1 MIKRTAGI
9 AISLALIAIVSCW
22 RKPEQAPLPLPGTA
36 PFLEGDRAAV
46 EAQIRSMSLEEKLGQ
61 LIILTQR
68 GEPEAPALQWIAEGR
83 VGGLQLRDLP
93 LERFL
98 ALRDS
103 LEGLVAVPLFWTA
116 PPGVMLNNAFSDVLP
131 MPPWEALRAIP
142 SDSLRA
148 QLEQAMLSQATAL
161 GLNFLPVP
169 HLSPWEQRAYEFP
182 LVVEGYAR
190 AVARLNELHI
200 LSQADAF
207 SAVSLLRR
215 DTSAALDSLAA
226 AYRLLIQA
234 GVSGFRID
242 PALYAASAVRAEEA
256 GRFFREEMQFD
267 GLLVAELQ
275 HPSQAADILAA
286 DADLFIVSS
295 NPGYVLDFL
304 KAAYG
309 KGDFREAELNAKL
322 RRILLAKQWVASKR
336 GIEPDSLVVEAP
348 PLQQMQALPISLP
361 TGEAPLA
368 DNPLDAFAGR
378 ANLLRYF
385 QDGRWRYWQRLLNEE
400 SLVLAANPA
409 GLLPLGRLPGRRFDI
424 VHLGAESGAAFDAA
438 FGKYADF
445 QSREIL
451 LAVKGQPALISPQ
464 EGVLTI
470 VALHN
475 FPLDYD
481 LAEQFLDLAC
491 ESGLVLVNLGRP
503 GNLAMLDTSLAVVQ
517 AFSDDEEVQAL
528 AAQLLFGGLP
538 ARGKLPFSLNEYFG
552 RGQGFE
558 TQQIRLRYGIAEQA
572 GVASESL
579 VGIDAIVGT
588 AINAKAFPGCQVLVA
603 KDGTVIYNK
612 TFGLHTY
619 EGELAVEP
627 NSIYDLASITKVAA
641 TALMA
646 MKLYEEGKFSLN
658 DRLRQHLKLDR
669 RARISNITIRR
680 LLAHQSGL
688 QPHLPVLPYLLYRD
702 VENADC
708 RRYFCRSYNDT
719 FSIQVAKDFY
729 FDRRYYNKIWH
740 DMERLPSR
748 STRFRYSDVNLALM
762 QRVLEKKG
770 GKGLDSLAYQAFYQ
784 PLGLRRTLFNPLS
797 HFGLEEIVPTQNDQR
812 WRRQL
817 LHGFVHDET
826 AGLLGGIAGHAGL
839 FGTAEEV
846 AVLLQLLLN
855 EGYYGGEQYLKP
867 ETIRLFTS
875 ASHGNHRGLGFDK
888 PNKEAIGKRNFP
900 EQISL
905 QTFGH
910 TGFTGTCA
918 WADPD
923 KGLVYIFLS
932 NRVYPDADN
941 RKLFNL
947 RVRER
952 IHQVIYDALD
962 TYEPEMPV
970 L

>member
-1 MIKRTAGI
+1 
-9 AISLALIAIVSCW
+9 LALVLLAIVSCW

-36 PFLEGDRAAV
+36 PFLGGDKAAV

-61 LIILTQR
+61 LVILTRR
-68 GEPEAPALQWIAEGR
+68 GEPEAQALQWIAEGR

-103 LEGLVAVPLFWTA
+103 LEGLVGVPLFWAA
-116 PPGVMLNNAFSDVLP
+116 PSGVMLNNLFSDALP
-131 MPPWEALRAIP
+131 LASWEALRAMP
-142 SDSLRA
+142 SDTLRA
-148 QLEQAMLSQATAL
+148 QLERAMLSQAVAL

-169 HLSPWEQRAYEFP
+169 YLSPWEQRANELP

-190 AVARLNELHI
+190 SVAQLNELNI
-200 LSQADAF
+200 LSLADAF
-207 SAVSLLRR
+207 SAASLLVR
-215 DTSAALDSLAA
+215 DTSAVLDSLTA

-242 PALYAASAVRAEEA
+242 PALYAASAVRAEEV
-256 GRFFREEMQFD
+256 GRFFRQDMQFD
-267 GLLVAELQ
+267 GLLAAELQ

-295 NPGYVLDFL
+295 NPGYLLDFL
-304 KAAYG
+304 KTAYG
-309 KGDFREAELNAKL
+309 KGNFREAELNAKL
-322 RRILLAKQWVASKR
+322 RRVLLAKQWARSI
-336 GIEPDSLVVEAP
+336 GADTLSAELSS
-348 PLQQMQALPISLP
+348 LQQMQALPISLP
-361 TGEAPLA
+361 AAEVTGLDSLA
-368 DNPLDAFAGR
+368 DALAGR
-378 ANLLRYF
+378 EKLLRYF

-400 SLVLAANPA
+400 SLVLAANPL
-409 GLLPLGRLPGRRFDI
+409 GMLPLRKLVGRHFDI
-424 VHLGAESGAAFDAA
+424 LHLGTESGAAFDEA

-445 QSREIL
+445 QSRDIL
-451 LAVKGQPALISPQ
+451 LAVKGQPDLFSPK
-464 EGVLTI
+464 EGVVSV

-475 FPLDYD
+475 FPLDSI
-481 LAEQFLDLAC
+481 LAEQLLSLAC
-491 ESGLVLVNLGRP
+491 ESGLILVNLGRP
-503 GNLAMLDTSLAVVQ
+503 GNLALLDTSLAVIQ
-517 AFSDDEEVQAL
+517 AFSDDVEVQAL
-528 AAQLLFGGLP
+528 AAQLIFGGLP
-538 ARGKLPFSLNEYFG
+538 AKGKLPFSLNAFYR

-558 TQQIRLRYGIAEQA
+558 TPQLRLRYGISEQA
-572 GVASESL
+572 GIAPESL

-588 AINAKAFPGCQVLVA
+588 AIDAKAFPGCQVLVA
-603 KDGTVIYNK
+603 KDGAVIYNK
-612 TFGLHTY
+612 TFGHHTY
-619 EGELAVEP
+619 GGEQAVEP
-627 NSIYDLASITKVAA
+627 NSIYDLASITKIAA
-641 TALMA
+641 TSLVA
-646 MKLYEEGKFSLN
+646 MKLYEEGKFGIN
-658 DRLRQHLKLDR
+658 DRLRQHLDLDR
-669 RARISNITIRR
+669 NARIRNLTIRR

-688 QPHLPVLPYLLYRD
+688 QPHLPVVPYLLYRD

-708 RRYFCRSYNDT
+708 RRYFCRSSNDT

-729 FDRRYYNKIWH
+729 FDRRYYDKIWH
-740 DMERLPSR
+740 DMEKLSSR
-748 STRFRYSDVNLALM
+748 TTRFRYSDVNLALM
-762 QRVLEKKG
+762 QQVLEKKG
-770 GKGLDSLAYQAFYQ
+770 GKGLDSLAYQQFYQ
-784 PLGLRRTLFNPLS
+784 PLGLRRTLFNPLG

-817 LHGFVHDET
+817 LHGYVHDET

-839 FGTAEEV
+839 FGTADEV

-867 ETIRLFTS
+867 ETIRFFTS

-888 PNKEAIGKRNFP
+888 PNKEAIAKRNFP

-918 WADPD
+918 WADPN
-923 KGLVYIFLS
+923 KGLVYVFLS
-932 NRVYPDADN
+932 NRVYPNADN

-962 TYEPEMPV
+962 TYEPELPV